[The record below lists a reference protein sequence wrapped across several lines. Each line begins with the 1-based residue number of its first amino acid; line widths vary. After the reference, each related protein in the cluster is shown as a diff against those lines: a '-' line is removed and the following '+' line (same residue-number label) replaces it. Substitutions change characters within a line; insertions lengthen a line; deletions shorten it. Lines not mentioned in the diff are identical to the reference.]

1 VTVPHDRGYGQG
13 HLRAAPWKQGVKYTR
28 ANVRAPAAMK
38 VDEDRYLVLALMNG
52 DGELETVAGAPIPE
66 VRLTRVALP
75 TPGASIV
82 IDFGFSGTAQWLVD
96 FFWPQV
102 VAASTGKDGQ
112 FVPWRARWNVNR
124 PVKTTRGAHRL
135 RQVFIDTML
144 ARGATLVS

>member
-1 VTVPHDRGYGQG
+1 VR
-13 HLRAAPWKQGVKYTR
+13 YTR
-28 ANVRAPAAMK
+28 AIVRAPAAMK
-38 VDEDRYLVLALMNG
+38 VDDDRYLLLAVMSG
-52 DGELETVAGAPIPE
+52 DGDLETVAGAPIPE
-66 VRLTRVALP
+66 VRLTTVALP

-82 IDFGFSGTAQWLVD
+82 IDFGGSGTARWLVD

-112 FVPWRARWNVNR
+112 LVPWRARWNANR

-135 RQVFIDTML
+135 RQVFIDIVL